1 MVLKLYAIKDTVQ
14 GEFMNPFLMRNK
26 EEAKRA
32 FGIAV
37 NSGNKGTSIVDF
49 YKDMQLFEL
58 GEYNNVTG
66 DTTSKVEFVCT
77 GLDVKVV
84 LEEVKEEV

>member
-1 MVLKLYAIKDTVQ
+1 MTLKLYAIKDTVQ

-37 NSGNKGTSIVDF
+37 NSGNKGTPIVD
-49 YKDMQLFEL
+49 YYSLRVMLF
-58 GEYNNVTG
+58 
-66 DTTSKVEFVCT
+66 
-77 GLDVKVV
+77 
-84 LEEVKEEV
+84 